1 MLTNSGKC
9 NKSRLNYFNSFLCRK
24 SLVDSVIKPRFMDYI
39 NTQQFLYDAYI
50 LGEEVQFQYITLFIV
65 MIMS

>member
-1 MLTNSGKC
+1 
-9 NKSRLNYFNSFLCRK
+9 
-24 SLVDSVIKPRFMDYI
+24 MDYI

-65 MIMS
+65 MIMSWFIELKWYI